1 MHGKIKKV
9 FFRVI
14 HYAIMV
20 MITVLMLMPI
30 GWMLGTSMRQS
41 KESFVLPPSFW
52 PTQFNLD
59 NFKQVFHAIP
69 ILKFAWNSLFIT
81 FLAAAFMVLFT
92 SMAAYAFARINFKG
106 KNILFI
112 FMLAGLMI
120 PVQSI
125 IVPVFL
131 IIRKLNL
138 IDTKW
143 ALIVTS
149 IYYPLGLL
157 MLRQF
162 MMTIPKSY
170 DEAAVCDGAGKLT
183 IFFRVILPM
192 SKSTIMVAF
201 VMHFV
206 SVWNNFFSAMIFLNS
221 TAKMT
226 LPLGITVLNTTDGN
240 SNQVSRVEGS
250 YAFKIKNK
258 KQEVKNAK
266 ESKGNKKTGGSRF
279 GSNTCMSGNGL
290 WHRGKTNERCV

>member
-170 DEAAVCDGAGKLT
+170 DEAAVCDGAAKLT

-240 SNQVSRVEGS
+240 SNMPLMTSAVLLTLIPPMIIYIFGQKYLMQGNMISG
-250 YAFKIKNK
+250 
-258 KQEVKNAK
+258 VK
-266 ESKGNKKTGGSRF
+266 S
-279 GSNTCMSGNGL
+279 
-290 WHRGKTNERCV
+290 

>member
-112 FMLAGLMI
+112 FMLVGLMI

-240 SNQVSRVEGS
+240 SNMPLMTSAVLLTLIPPMIIYIFGQKYLMQGNMISG
-250 YAFKIKNK
+250 
-258 KQEVKNAK
+258 VK
-266 ESKGNKKTGGSRF
+266 S
-279 GSNTCMSGNGL
+279 
-290 WHRGKTNERCV
+290 

>member
-170 DEAAVCDGAGKLT
+170 DEAAVCDGAGELT

-240 SNQVSRVEGS
+240 SNMPLMTSAVLLTLIPPMIIYIFGQKYLMQGNMISG
-250 YAFKIKNK
+250 
-258 KQEVKNAK
+258 VK
-266 ESKGNKKTGGSRF
+266 S
-279 GSNTCMSGNGL
+279 
-290 WHRGKTNERCV
+290 

>member
-149 IYYPLGLL
+149 IYYPIGLL

-240 SNQVSRVEGS
+240 SNMPLMTSAVLLTLIPPMII
-250 YAFKIKNK
+250 YI
-258 KQEVKNAK
+258 
-266 ESKGNKKTGGSRF
+266 F
-279 GSNTCMSGNGL
+279 GQKYLMQLSLLRLNYSWN
-290 WHRGKTNERCV
+290 NI

>member
-41 KESFVLPPSFW
+41 KESFVLPLSFW

-240 SNQVSRVEGS
+240 SNMPLMTSAVLLTLIPPMIIYIFGQKYLMQGNMISG
-250 YAFKIKNK
+250 
-258 KQEVKNAK
+258 VK
-266 ESKGNKKTGGSRF
+266 S
-279 GSNTCMSGNGL
+279 
-290 WHRGKTNERCV
+290 

>member
-206 SVWNNFFSAMIFLNS
+206 SIWNNFFSAMIFLNS

-240 SNQVSRVEGS
+240 SNMPLMTSAVLLTLIPPMIIYIFGQKYLMQGNMISG
-250 YAFKIKNK
+250 
-258 KQEVKNAK
+258 VK
-266 ESKGNKKTGGSRF
+266 S
-279 GSNTCMSGNGL
+279 
-290 WHRGKTNERCV
+290 

>member
-1 MHGKIKKV
+1 MIKKV

-240 SNQVSRVEGS
+240 SNMPLMTSAVLLTLIPPMIIYIFGQKYLMQGNMISG
-250 YAFKIKNK
+250 
-258 KQEVKNAK
+258 VK
-266 ESKGNKKTGGSRF
+266 S
-279 GSNTCMSGNGL
+279 
-290 WHRGKTNERCV
+290 

>member
-59 NFKQVFHAIP
+59 NFKHVFHAIP

-240 SNQVSRVEGS
+240 SNMPLMTSAVLLTLIPPMIIYIFGQKYLMQGNMISG
-250 YAFKIKNK
+250 
-258 KQEVKNAK
+258 VK
-266 ESKGNKKTGGSRF
+266 S
-279 GSNTCMSGNGL
+279 
-290 WHRGKTNERCV
+290 

>member
-226 LPLGITVLNTTDGN
+226 LSLGITVLNTTDGN
-240 SNQVSRVEGS
+240 SNMPLMTSAVLLTLIPPMIIYIFGQKYLMQGNMISG
-250 YAFKIKNK
+250 
-258 KQEVKNAK
+258 VK
-266 ESKGNKKTGGSRF
+266 S
-279 GSNTCMSGNGL
+279 
-290 WHRGKTNERCV
+290 

>member
-52 PTQFNLD
+52 PTQFNLH

-240 SNQVSRVEGS
+240 SNMPLMTSAVLLTLIPPMIIYIFGQKYLMQGNMISG
-250 YAFKIKNK
+250 
-258 KQEVKNAK
+258 VK
-266 ESKGNKKTGGSRF
+266 S
-279 GSNTCMSGNGL
+279 
-290 WHRGKTNERCV
+290 

>member
-240 SNQVSRVEGS
+240 SNMPLMTSAVLLTLIPSMIIYIFGQKYLMQGNMISG
-250 YAFKIKNK
+250 
-258 KQEVKNAK
+258 VK
-266 ESKGNKKTGGSRF
+266 S
-279 GSNTCMSGNGL
+279 
-290 WHRGKTNERCV
+290 

>member
-120 PVQSI
+120 PVQST

-240 SNQVSRVEGS
+240 SNMPLMTSSVLLTLIPPMIIYIFGQKYLMQGNMISG
-250 YAFKIKNK
+250 
-258 KQEVKNAK
+258 VK
-266 ESKGNKKTGGSRF
+266 S
-279 GSNTCMSGNGL
+279 
-290 WHRGKTNERCV
+290 

>member
-69 ILKFAWNSLFIT
+69 ILKFSWNSLFIT

-240 SNQVSRVEGS
+240 SNMPLMTSAVLLTLIPPMIIYIFGQKYLMQGNMISG
-250 YAFKIKNK
+250 
-258 KQEVKNAK
+258 VK
-266 ESKGNKKTGGSRF
+266 S
-279 GSNTCMSGNGL
+279 
-290 WHRGKTNERCV
+290 

>member
-106 KNILFI
+106 NNILFI

-240 SNQVSRVEGS
+240 SNMPLMTSAVLLTLIPPMIIYIFGQKYLMQGNMISG
-250 YAFKIKNK
+250 
-258 KQEVKNAK
+258 VK
-266 ESKGNKKTGGSRF
+266 S
-279 GSNTCMSGNGL
+279 
-290 WHRGKTNERCV
+290 

>member
-120 PVQSI
+120 PVQST

-240 SNQVSRVEGS
+240 SNMPLMTAAVLLTLIPPMIIYIFGQKYLMQGNMISG
-250 YAFKIKNK
+250 
-258 KQEVKNAK
+258 VK
-266 ESKGNKKTGGSRF
+266 S
-279 GSNTCMSGNGL
+279 
-290 WHRGKTNERCV
+290 

>member
-20 MITVLMLMPI
+20 MIAVLMLMPI

-120 PVQSI
+120 PVQST

-240 SNQVSRVEGS
+240 SNMPLMTSAVLLTLIPPMIIYIFGQKYLMQGNMISG
-250 YAFKIKNK
+250 
-258 KQEVKNAK
+258 VK
-266 ESKGNKKTGGSRF
+266 S
-279 GSNTCMSGNGL
+279 
-290 WHRGKTNERCV
+290 

>member
-92 SMAAYAFARINFKG
+92 SMAAYDFARINFKG

-240 SNQVSRVEGS
+240 SNMPLMTSAVLLTLIPPMIIYIFGQKYLMQGNMISG
-250 YAFKIKNK
+250 
-258 KQEVKNAK
+258 VK
-266 ESKGNKKTGGSRF
+266 S
-279 GSNTCMSGNGL
+279 
-290 WHRGKTNERCV
+290 

>member
-92 SMAAYAFARINFKG
+92 SMSAYAFARINFKG

-120 PVQSI
+120 PVQST

-240 SNQVSRVEGS
+240 SNMPLMTSAVLLTLIPPMIIYIFGQKYLMQGNMISG
-250 YAFKIKNK
+250 
-258 KQEVKNAK
+258 VK
-266 ESKGNKKTGGSRF
+266 S
-279 GSNTCMSGNGL
+279 
-290 WHRGKTNERCV
+290 

>member
-120 PVQSI
+120 PVQPI

-240 SNQVSRVEGS
+240 SNMPLMTSAVLLTLIPPMIIYIFGQKYLMQGNMISG
-250 YAFKIKNK
+250 
-258 KQEVKNAK
+258 VK
-266 ESKGNKKTGGSRF
+266 S
-279 GSNTCMSGNGL
+279 
-290 WHRGKTNERCV
+290 

>member
-106 KNILFI
+106 KNIL

-240 SNQVSRVEGS
+240 SNMPLMTSAVLLTLIPPMIIDIFGQKYLMQGNMISG
-250 YAFKIKNK
+250 
-258 KQEVKNAK
+258 VK
-266 ESKGNKKTGGSRF
+266 S
-279 GSNTCMSGNGL
+279 
-290 WHRGKTNERCV
+290 

>member
-30 GWMLGTSMRQS
+30 GWILGTSMRQS

-69 ILKFAWNSLFIT
+69 ILKSAWNSLFIT

-183 IFFRVILPM
+183 LFFRVILPM

-240 SNQVSRVEGS
+240 SNMPLMTSAVLLTLIPPMIIYIFGQKYLMQGNMISG
-250 YAFKIKNK
+250 
-258 KQEVKNAK
+258 VK
-266 ESKGNKKTGGSRF
+266 S
-279 GSNTCMSGNGL
+279 
-290 WHRGKTNERCV
+290 

>member
-1 MHGKIKKV
+1 MHRKIKKV

-240 SNQVSRVEGS
+240 SNMPLMTSAVLLTLIPPMIIYIFGQKYLMQGNMISG
-250 YAFKIKNK
+250 
-258 KQEVKNAK
+258 VK
-266 ESKGNKKTGGSRF
+266 S
-279 GSNTCMSGNGL
+279 
-290 WHRGKTNERCV
+290 

>member
-112 FMLAGLMI
+112 FMLAGLII
-120 PVQSI
+120 PVQST

-240 SNQVSRVEGS
+240 SNMPLMTSAVLLTLIPPMIIYIFGQKYLMQGNMISG
-250 YAFKIKNK
+250 
-258 KQEVKNAK
+258 VK
-266 ESKGNKKTGGSRF
+266 S
-279 GSNTCMSGNGL
+279 
-290 WHRGKTNERCV
+290 

>member
-9 FFRVI
+9 FFGII

-240 SNQVSRVEGS
+240 SNMPLMTSAVLLTLIPPMIIYIFGQKYLMQGNMISG
-250 YAFKIKNK
+250 
-258 KQEVKNAK
+258 VK
-266 ESKGNKKTGGSRF
+266 S
-279 GSNTCMSGNGL
+279 
-290 WHRGKTNERCV
+290 

>member
-120 PVQSI
+120 PVQST

-170 DEAAVCDGAGKLT
+170 DEAAVCDVAGKLT

-192 SKSTIMVAF
+192 STSTIMVAF

-240 SNQVSRVEGS
+240 SNMPLMTSAVLLTLIPPMIIYIFGQKYLMQGNMISG
-250 YAFKIKNK
+250 
-258 KQEVKNAK
+258 VK
-266 ESKGNKKTGGSRF
+266 S
-279 GSNTCMSGNGL
+279 
-290 WHRGKTNERCV
+290 

>member
-81 FLAAAFMVLFT
+81 FLAAAFMVLLT

-170 DEAAVCDGAGKLT
+170 DEAAICDGAGKLT

-240 SNQVSRVEGS
+240 SNMPLMTSAVLLTLIPPMIIYIFGQKYLMQGNMISG
-250 YAFKIKNK
+250 
-258 KQEVKNAK
+258 VK
-266 ESKGNKKTGGSRF
+266 S
-279 GSNTCMSGNGL
+279 
-290 WHRGKTNERCV
+290 

>member
-240 SNQVSRVEGS
+240 SNMPLMTSAVLLTLIPPMIIYIFGQK
-250 YAFKIKNK
+250 YLM
-258 KQEVKNAK
+258 
-266 ESKGNKKTGGSRF
+266 KGN
-279 GSNTCMSGNGL
+279 MISGV
-290 WHRGKTNERCV
+290 KS

>member
-240 SNQVSRVEGS
+240 SNMPLMTSAVLLTLIPPMIIYIFGQKYLMQGS
-250 YAFKIKNK
+250 MISG
-258 KQEVKNAK
+258 VK
-266 ESKGNKKTGGSRF
+266 S
-279 GSNTCMSGNGL
+279 
-290 WHRGKTNERCV
+290 

>member
-1 MHGKIKKV
+1 MHDKIKKV

-240 SNQVSRVEGS
+240 SNMPLMTSAVLLTLIPPMIIYIFGQKYLMQGNMISG
-250 YAFKIKNK
+250 
-258 KQEVKNAK
+258 VK
-266 ESKGNKKTGGSRF
+266 S
-279 GSNTCMSGNGL
+279 
-290 WHRGKTNERCV
+290 

>member
-206 SVWNNFFSAMIFLNS
+206 SVLNNFFSAMIFLNS

-240 SNQVSRVEGS
+240 SNMPLMTSAVLLTLIPPMIIYIFGQKYLMQGNMISG
-250 YAFKIKNK
+250 
-258 KQEVKNAK
+258 VK
-266 ESKGNKKTGGSRF
+266 S
-279 GSNTCMSGNGL
+279 
-290 WHRGKTNERCV
+290 

>member
-92 SMAAYAFARINFKG
+92 SMAAYAFARIKKKK

-120 PVQSI
+120 PVQST

-240 SNQVSRVEGS
+240 SNMPLMTSAVLLTLIPPMIIYIFGQKYLMQGNMISG
-250 YAFKIKNK
+250 
-258 KQEVKNAK
+258 VK
-266 ESKGNKKTGGSRF
+266 S
-279 GSNTCMSGNGL
+279 
-290 WHRGKTNERCV
+290 

>member
-143 ALIVTS
+143 PLIVTS

-240 SNQVSRVEGS
+240 SNMPLMTSAVLLTLIPPMIIYIFGQKYLMQGNMISG
-250 YAFKIKNK
+250 
-258 KQEVKNAK
+258 VK
-266 ESKGNKKTGGSRF
+266 S
-279 GSNTCMSGNGL
+279 
-290 WHRGKTNERCV
+290 

>member
-120 PVQSI
+120 PVQST

-226 LPLGITVLNTTDGN
+226 LPLGIMVLNTTDGN
-240 SNQVSRVEGS
+240 SNMPLMTSAVLLTLIPPMIIYIFGQKYLMQGNMISG
-250 YAFKIKNK
+250 
-258 KQEVKNAK
+258 VK
-266 ESKGNKKTGGSRF
+266 S
-279 GSNTCMSGNGL
+279 
-290 WHRGKTNERCV
+290 

>member
-240 SNQVSRVEGS
+240 SNMPLLTSAVLLTLIPPMIIYIFGQKYLMQGNMISG
-250 YAFKIKNK
+250 
-258 KQEVKNAK
+258 VK
-266 ESKGNKKTGGSRF
+266 S
-279 GSNTCMSGNGL
+279 
-290 WHRGKTNERCV
+290 

>member
-1 MHGKIKKV
+1 
-9 FFRVI
+9 
-14 HYAIMV
+14 
-20 MITVLMLMPI
+20 
-30 GWMLGTSMRQS
+30 MRQS

-206 SVWNNFFSAMIFLNS
+206 SVWNNFFSAMSFLNS

-240 SNQVSRVEGS
+240 SNMPLMTSAVLLTLIPPMIIYIFGQKYLMQGNMISG
-250 YAFKIKNK
+250 
-258 KQEVKNAK
+258 VK
-266 ESKGNKKTGGSRF
+266 S
-279 GSNTCMSGNGL
+279 
-290 WHRGKTNERCV
+290 

>member
-226 LPLGITVLNTTDGN
+226 LPLGITVLNITDGN
-240 SNQVSRVEGS
+240 SNMPLMTSAVLLTLIPPMIIYIFGQKYLMQGNMISG
-250 YAFKIKNK
+250 
-258 KQEVKNAK
+258 VK
-266 ESKGNKKTGGSRF
+266 S
-279 GSNTCMSGNGL
+279 
-290 WHRGKTNERCV
+290 

>member
-81 FLAAAFMVLFT
+81 FLAVAFMVLFT

-240 SNQVSRVEGS
+240 SNMPLMTAAVLLTLIPPMIIYIFGQKYLMQGNMISG
-250 YAFKIKNK
+250 
-258 KQEVKNAK
+258 VK
-266 ESKGNKKTGGSRF
+266 S
-279 GSNTCMSGNGL
+279 
-290 WHRGKTNERCV
+290 

>member
-106 KNILFI
+106 KNIY
-112 FMLAGLMI
+112 
-120 PVQSI
+120 
-125 IVPVFL
+125 
-131 IIRKLNL
+131 KHLN
-138 IDTKW
+138 IK
-143 ALIVTS
+143 I
-149 IYYPLGLL
+149 
-157 MLRQF
+157 
-162 MMTIPKSY
+162 
-170 DEAAVCDGAGKLT
+170 
-183 IFFRVILPM
+183 
-192 SKSTIMVAF
+192 
-201 VMHFV
+201 
-206 SVWNNFFSAMIFLNS
+206 IFLNY
-221 TAKMT
+221 KN
-226 LPLGITVLNTTDGN
+226 LKFIKKK
-240 SNQVSRVEGS
+240 
-250 YAFKIKNK
+250 KINHKYK
-258 KQEVKNAK
+258 
-266 ESKGNKKTGGSRF
+266 F
-279 GSNTCMSGNGL
+279 F
-290 WHRGKTNERCV
+290 